1 MQERVARASAGRSLA
16 PAILF
21 CGCQSADDKLY
32 LEAFERWHQLGAV
45 SLRPAFSRT
54 PEESQGCTSVQAR
67 IRHDKADVVQLLEVS
82 ARLVVCAPEQEE
94 HGIRQ
99 ALVGIVKEDVPE
111 LHGKGVDDAVAG
123 ERLDGAWLAWKS
135 RRNK

>member
-21 CGCQSADDKLY
+21 CGCQSADNKLY

-45 SLRPAFSRT
+45 SLRPAFSRML
-54 PEESQGCTSVQAR
+54 EESQGCTSVQAR
-67 IRHDKADVVQLLEVS
+67 ICYDKADVVQLLEVS
-82 ARLVVCAPEQEE
+82 VRLVIYVPEQEE

-99 ALVGIVKEDVPE
+99 ALVGIVKENMPE
-111 LHGKGVDDAVAG
+111 LHGKGVDDAVAE
-123 ERLDGAWLAWKS
+123 ERLNGARLA
-135 RRNK
+135 